1 MPEKTARSGRT
12 YTAHYA
18 DVHLIVR
25 RGAEILMGRRSSQPV
40 FPHTYQVPA
49 GLMEDH
55 EPATMAAAR
64 EFTEETGAIVSPGDV
79 RFVHL
84 MHHVS
89 THAGSRRIAFSFE
102 VDRWRGQIGNPEP
115 DKCRGWQ
122 WHKATSLPEPMPPH
136 LGIALQHNSNGATY
150 SEYAWPPGAQAGASA
165 TASTSTT
172 HG

>member
-1 MPEKTARSGRT
+1 MPEKTAGSGRT

-25 RGAEILMGRRSSQPV
+25 QGDEILMGRRSSQPV
-40 FPHTYQVPA
+40 FPDMYQVPA

-64 EFTEETGAIVSPGDV
+64 EFTEETGATVDPGDV

-89 THAGSRRIAFSFE
+89 THAGSRRIAFFFE
-102 VDRWRGQIGNPEP
+102 VDRWHGQIGNPEP
-115 DKCRGWQ
+115 DKCQGWE
-122 WHKATSLPEPMPPH
+122 WHKATNLPEPMPPY
-136 LGIALQHNSNGATY
+136 LGIALQHIADGVTY
-150 SEYAWPPGAQAGASA
+150 SEYAWPCRAQAGASA
-165 TASTSTT
+165 TASTGTT